1 MNKTLK
7 IGDQH
12 RIITSNFSGMAQVTN
27 VKTVKTKEQNGV
39 LVEYLVENYGQSA
52 DFFVPDGAIL
62 DGQIDSRRVRSGM
75 PVEYMSKDGKDFDWG
90 QYSEDVEIQKR
101 IANAFVYSFAT
112 FRKQGRGLY
121 IYSSTKGS
129 GKTLLACCLANE
141 VLKKQDVSIK
151 FATVADYIEL
161 VRSSKNEAVKEQ
173 MNAIMNTGLL
183 IVDDIGATKEDKH
196 LQEDKEN
203 TDMSKKENTT
213 GTTMATEIIRDMKR
227 RETEAIGELSG
238 ILMDLDKVLYTLE
251 VVQENSDIVG
261 KSVNDGALFMMNRNR
276 IYQNSSIAHDYVRGF
291 EQKLAKTID
300 TLDTDDI
307 TEEEPAGDSN
317 TDSAGET
324 HTQEMESKKKF
335 IVKTVEGIEAE
346 KAINMIYA
354 FVRKLAAE
362 E

>member
-1 MNKTLK
+1 
-7 IGDQH
+7 
-12 RIITSNFSGMAQVTN
+12 
-27 VKTVKTKEQNGV
+27 
-39 LVEYLVENYGQSA
+39 
-52 DFFVPDGAIL
+52 
-62 DGQIDSRRVRSGM
+62 
-75 PVEYMSKDGKDFDWG
+75 
-90 QYSEDVEIQKR
+90 
-101 IANAFVYSFAT
+101 
-112 FRKQGRGLY
+112 
-121 IYSSTKGS
+121 
-129 GKTLLACCLANE
+129 
-141 VLKKQDVSIK
+141 
-151 FATVADYIEL
+151 
-161 VRSSKNEAVKEQ
+161 
-173 MNAIMNTGLL
+173 
-183 IVDDIGATKEDKH
+183 
-196 LQEDKEN
+196 
-203 TDMSKKENTT
+203 MSKKENTT

-227 RETEAIGELSG
+227 RETESIGELSG

-324 HTQEMESKKKF
+324 HTQDMESKKKF

>member
-1 MNKTLK
+1 
-7 IGDQH
+7 
-12 RIITSNFSGMAQVTN
+12 
-27 VKTVKTKEQNGV
+27 
-39 LVEYLVENYGQSA
+39 
-52 DFFVPDGAIL
+52 
-62 DGQIDSRRVRSGM
+62 
-75 PVEYMSKDGKDFDWG
+75 
-90 QYSEDVEIQKR
+90 
-101 IANAFVYSFAT
+101 
-112 FRKQGRGLY
+112 
-121 IYSSTKGS
+121 
-129 GKTLLACCLANE
+129 
-141 VLKKQDVSIK
+141 
-151 FATVADYIEL
+151 
-161 VRSSKNEAVKEQ
+161 
-173 MNAIMNTGLL
+173 
-183 IVDDIGATKEDKH
+183 
-196 LQEDKEN
+196 
-203 TDMSKKENTT
+203 MSKKEYTS

-291 EQKLAKTID
+291 EQKLTKTID

>member
-1 MNKTLK
+1 
-7 IGDQH
+7 
-12 RIITSNFSGMAQVTN
+12 
-27 VKTVKTKEQNGV
+27 
-39 LVEYLVENYGQSA
+39 
-52 DFFVPDGAIL
+52 
-62 DGQIDSRRVRSGM
+62 
-75 PVEYMSKDGKDFDWG
+75 
-90 QYSEDVEIQKR
+90 
-101 IANAFVYSFAT
+101 
-112 FRKQGRGLY
+112 
-121 IYSSTKGS
+121 
-129 GKTLLACCLANE
+129 
-141 VLKKQDVSIK
+141 
-151 FATVADYIEL
+151 
-161 VRSSKNEAVKEQ
+161 
-173 MNAIMNTGLL
+173 
-183 IVDDIGATKEDKH
+183 
-196 LQEDKEN
+196 
-203 TDMSKKENTT
+203 MSKKENTT

-261 KSVNDGALFMMNRNR
+261 KSVNDGALFMMNRNL

>member
-1 MNKTLK
+1 
-7 IGDQH
+7 
-12 RIITSNFSGMAQVTN
+12 
-27 VKTVKTKEQNGV
+27 
-39 LVEYLVENYGQSA
+39 
-52 DFFVPDGAIL
+52 
-62 DGQIDSRRVRSGM
+62 
-75 PVEYMSKDGKDFDWG
+75 
-90 QYSEDVEIQKR
+90 
-101 IANAFVYSFAT
+101 
-112 FRKQGRGLY
+112 
-121 IYSSTKGS
+121 
-129 GKTLLACCLANE
+129 
-141 VLKKQDVSIK
+141 
-151 FATVADYIEL
+151 
-161 VRSSKNEAVKEQ
+161 
-173 MNAIMNTGLL
+173 
-183 IVDDIGATKEDKH
+183 
-196 LQEDKEN
+196 
-203 TDMSKKENTT
+203 MSKKENTI

-238 ILMDLDKVLYTLE
+238 ILMDLDKVFYTLE

-291 EQKLAKTID
+291 EQKLTKTID

-307 TEEEPAGDSN
+307 TEEEPAGDTS
-317 TDSAGET
+317 TDSDGET

>member
-1 MNKTLK
+1 
-7 IGDQH
+7 
-12 RIITSNFSGMAQVTN
+12 
-27 VKTVKTKEQNGV
+27 
-39 LVEYLVENYGQSA
+39 
-52 DFFVPDGAIL
+52 
-62 DGQIDSRRVRSGM
+62 
-75 PVEYMSKDGKDFDWG
+75 
-90 QYSEDVEIQKR
+90 
-101 IANAFVYSFAT
+101 
-112 FRKQGRGLY
+112 
-121 IYSSTKGS
+121 
-129 GKTLLACCLANE
+129 
-141 VLKKQDVSIK
+141 
-151 FATVADYIEL
+151 
-161 VRSSKNEAVKEQ
+161 
-173 MNAIMNTGLL
+173 
-183 IVDDIGATKEDKH
+183 
-196 LQEDKEN
+196 
-203 TDMSKKENTT
+203 MSKKENTT

-291 EQKLAKTID
+291 EQKLTID

-335 IVKTVEGIEAE
+335 IVKTVEDIKTE

-354 FVRKLAAE
+354 FVRKLAVE

>member
-1 MNKTLK
+1 
-7 IGDQH
+7 
-12 RIITSNFSGMAQVTN
+12 
-27 VKTVKTKEQNGV
+27 
-39 LVEYLVENYGQSA
+39 
-52 DFFVPDGAIL
+52 
-62 DGQIDSRRVRSGM
+62 
-75 PVEYMSKDGKDFDWG
+75 
-90 QYSEDVEIQKR
+90 
-101 IANAFVYSFAT
+101 
-112 FRKQGRGLY
+112 
-121 IYSSTKGS
+121 
-129 GKTLLACCLANE
+129 
-141 VLKKQDVSIK
+141 
-151 FATVADYIEL
+151 
-161 VRSSKNEAVKEQ
+161 
-173 MNAIMNTGLL
+173 
-183 IVDDIGATKEDKH
+183 
-196 LQEDKEN
+196 
-203 TDMSKKENTT
+203 MSKKENTT
-213 GTTMATEIIRDMKR
+213 GTTMASEIIRDMKR

-291 EQKLAKTID
+291 EQKLTKTID

>member
-1 MNKTLK
+1 
-7 IGDQH
+7 
-12 RIITSNFSGMAQVTN
+12 
-27 VKTVKTKEQNGV
+27 
-39 LVEYLVENYGQSA
+39 
-52 DFFVPDGAIL
+52 
-62 DGQIDSRRVRSGM
+62 
-75 PVEYMSKDGKDFDWG
+75 
-90 QYSEDVEIQKR
+90 
-101 IANAFVYSFAT
+101 
-112 FRKQGRGLY
+112 
-121 IYSSTKGS
+121 
-129 GKTLLACCLANE
+129 
-141 VLKKQDVSIK
+141 
-151 FATVADYIEL
+151 
-161 VRSSKNEAVKEQ
+161 
-173 MNAIMNTGLL
+173 
-183 IVDDIGATKEDKH
+183 
-196 LQEDKEN
+196 
-203 TDMSKKENTT
+203 MSKKENTT
-213 GTTMATEIIRDMKR
+213 GTTMASEIIRDMKR

-291 EQKLAKTID
+291 EQKLTKTID

-354 FVRKLAAE
+354 FVRKLAGE

>member
-1 MNKTLK
+1 
-7 IGDQH
+7 
-12 RIITSNFSGMAQVTN
+12 
-27 VKTVKTKEQNGV
+27 
-39 LVEYLVENYGQSA
+39 
-52 DFFVPDGAIL
+52 
-62 DGQIDSRRVRSGM
+62 
-75 PVEYMSKDGKDFDWG
+75 
-90 QYSEDVEIQKR
+90 
-101 IANAFVYSFAT
+101 
-112 FRKQGRGLY
+112 
-121 IYSSTKGS
+121 
-129 GKTLLACCLANE
+129 
-141 VLKKQDVSIK
+141 
-151 FATVADYIEL
+151 
-161 VRSSKNEAVKEQ
+161 
-173 MNAIMNTGLL
+173 
-183 IVDDIGATKEDKH
+183 
-196 LQEDKEN
+196 
-203 TDMSKKENTT
+203 MSKKENTT
-213 GTTMATEIIRDMKR
+213 GTTMATEIISDMKR

-291 EQKLAKTID
+291 EQKLTKTID

-354 FVRKLAAE
+354 FVRKLAGE

>member
-1 MNKTLK
+1 
-7 IGDQH
+7 
-12 RIITSNFSGMAQVTN
+12 
-27 VKTVKTKEQNGV
+27 
-39 LVEYLVENYGQSA
+39 
-52 DFFVPDGAIL
+52 
-62 DGQIDSRRVRSGM
+62 
-75 PVEYMSKDGKDFDWG
+75 
-90 QYSEDVEIQKR
+90 
-101 IANAFVYSFAT
+101 
-112 FRKQGRGLY
+112 
-121 IYSSTKGS
+121 
-129 GKTLLACCLANE
+129 
-141 VLKKQDVSIK
+141 
-151 FATVADYIEL
+151 
-161 VRSSKNEAVKEQ
+161 
-173 MNAIMNTGLL
+173 
-183 IVDDIGATKEDKH
+183 
-196 LQEDKEN
+196 
-203 TDMSKKENTT
+203 MSKKENTT

-291 EQKLAKTID
+291 EQKLTKTID

-307 TEEEPAGDSN
+307 TGEEPAGDTN
-317 TDSAGET
+317 TDSDGET

-335 IVKTVEGIEAE
+335 IVKTVEDIKAE

>member
-1 MNKTLK
+1 
-7 IGDQH
+7 
-12 RIITSNFSGMAQVTN
+12 
-27 VKTVKTKEQNGV
+27 
-39 LVEYLVENYGQSA
+39 
-52 DFFVPDGAIL
+52 
-62 DGQIDSRRVRSGM
+62 
-75 PVEYMSKDGKDFDWG
+75 
-90 QYSEDVEIQKR
+90 
-101 IANAFVYSFAT
+101 
-112 FRKQGRGLY
+112 
-121 IYSSTKGS
+121 
-129 GKTLLACCLANE
+129 
-141 VLKKQDVSIK
+141 
-151 FATVADYIEL
+151 
-161 VRSSKNEAVKEQ
+161 
-173 MNAIMNTGLL
+173 
-183 IVDDIGATKEDKH
+183 
-196 LQEDKEN
+196 
-203 TDMSKKENTT
+203 MSKKENTT

-238 ILMDLDKVLYTLE
+238 ILMDIDKVLYTLE

-291 EQKLAKTID
+291 EQKLTKTID

-335 IVKTVEGIEAE
+335 IVKKVEGIEAE

>member
-1 MNKTLK
+1 
-7 IGDQH
+7 
-12 RIITSNFSGMAQVTN
+12 
-27 VKTVKTKEQNGV
+27 
-39 LVEYLVENYGQSA
+39 
-52 DFFVPDGAIL
+52 
-62 DGQIDSRRVRSGM
+62 
-75 PVEYMSKDGKDFDWG
+75 
-90 QYSEDVEIQKR
+90 
-101 IANAFVYSFAT
+101 
-112 FRKQGRGLY
+112 
-121 IYSSTKGS
+121 
-129 GKTLLACCLANE
+129 
-141 VLKKQDVSIK
+141 
-151 FATVADYIEL
+151 
-161 VRSSKNEAVKEQ
+161 
-173 MNAIMNTGLL
+173 
-183 IVDDIGATKEDKH
+183 
-196 LQEDKEN
+196 
-203 TDMSKKENTT
+203 MSKKENTT

-291 EQKLAKTID
+291 EQKLTKTID

-354 FVRKLAAE
+354 FVRKPAAE

>member
-1 MNKTLK
+1 
-7 IGDQH
+7 
-12 RIITSNFSGMAQVTN
+12 
-27 VKTVKTKEQNGV
+27 
-39 LVEYLVENYGQSA
+39 
-52 DFFVPDGAIL
+52 
-62 DGQIDSRRVRSGM
+62 
-75 PVEYMSKDGKDFDWG
+75 
-90 QYSEDVEIQKR
+90 
-101 IANAFVYSFAT
+101 
-112 FRKQGRGLY
+112 
-121 IYSSTKGS
+121 
-129 GKTLLACCLANE
+129 
-141 VLKKQDVSIK
+141 
-151 FATVADYIEL
+151 
-161 VRSSKNEAVKEQ
+161 
-173 MNAIMNTGLL
+173 
-183 IVDDIGATKEDKH
+183 
-196 LQEDKEN
+196 
-203 TDMSKKENTT
+203 MSKKENTT

-291 EQKLAKTID
+291 EQKLTKTID

-335 IVKTVEGIEAE
+335 IVKTVEDIKTEN
-346 KAINMIYA
+346 AITMIYA
-354 FVRKLAAE
+354 FVRKLAVE

>member
-1 MNKTLK
+1 
-7 IGDQH
+7 
-12 RIITSNFSGMAQVTN
+12 
-27 VKTVKTKEQNGV
+27 
-39 LVEYLVENYGQSA
+39 
-52 DFFVPDGAIL
+52 
-62 DGQIDSRRVRSGM
+62 
-75 PVEYMSKDGKDFDWG
+75 
-90 QYSEDVEIQKR
+90 
-101 IANAFVYSFAT
+101 
-112 FRKQGRGLY
+112 
-121 IYSSTKGS
+121 
-129 GKTLLACCLANE
+129 
-141 VLKKQDVSIK
+141 
-151 FATVADYIEL
+151 
-161 VRSSKNEAVKEQ
+161 
-173 MNAIMNTGLL
+173 
-183 IVDDIGATKEDKH
+183 
-196 LQEDKEN
+196 
-203 TDMSKKENTT
+203 MSKKENTT
-213 GTTMATEIIRDMKR
+213 GTTMATEIIRDMRR

-238 ILMDLDKVLYTLE
+238 ILMDIDKVLYTLE

-291 EQKLAKTID
+291 EQKLTKTID

>member
-1 MNKTLK
+1 
-7 IGDQH
+7 
-12 RIITSNFSGMAQVTN
+12 
-27 VKTVKTKEQNGV
+27 
-39 LVEYLVENYGQSA
+39 
-52 DFFVPDGAIL
+52 
-62 DGQIDSRRVRSGM
+62 
-75 PVEYMSKDGKDFDWG
+75 
-90 QYSEDVEIQKR
+90 
-101 IANAFVYSFAT
+101 
-112 FRKQGRGLY
+112 
-121 IYSSTKGS
+121 
-129 GKTLLACCLANE
+129 
-141 VLKKQDVSIK
+141 
-151 FATVADYIEL
+151 
-161 VRSSKNEAVKEQ
+161 
-173 MNAIMNTGLL
+173 
-183 IVDDIGATKEDKH
+183 
-196 LQEDKEN
+196 
-203 TDMSKKENTT
+203 MSKKENTT

-291 EQKLAKTID
+291 EQKLTKTID

-362 E
+362 K

>member
-1 MNKTLK
+1 
-7 IGDQH
+7 
-12 RIITSNFSGMAQVTN
+12 
-27 VKTVKTKEQNGV
+27 
-39 LVEYLVENYGQSA
+39 
-52 DFFVPDGAIL
+52 
-62 DGQIDSRRVRSGM
+62 
-75 PVEYMSKDGKDFDWG
+75 
-90 QYSEDVEIQKR
+90 
-101 IANAFVYSFAT
+101 
-112 FRKQGRGLY
+112 
-121 IYSSTKGS
+121 
-129 GKTLLACCLANE
+129 
-141 VLKKQDVSIK
+141 
-151 FATVADYIEL
+151 
-161 VRSSKNEAVKEQ
+161 
-173 MNAIMNTGLL
+173 
-183 IVDDIGATKEDKH
+183 
-196 LQEDKEN
+196 
-203 TDMSKKENTT
+203 MSKKENTT
-213 GTTMATEIIRDMKR
+213 GTTMASEIIRDMKQ

-291 EQKLAKTID
+291 EQKLTKTID

-354 FVRKLAAE
+354 FVRKLAVE

>member
-1 MNKTLK
+1 
-7 IGDQH
+7 
-12 RIITSNFSGMAQVTN
+12 
-27 VKTVKTKEQNGV
+27 
-39 LVEYLVENYGQSA
+39 
-52 DFFVPDGAIL
+52 
-62 DGQIDSRRVRSGM
+62 
-75 PVEYMSKDGKDFDWG
+75 
-90 QYSEDVEIQKR
+90 
-101 IANAFVYSFAT
+101 
-112 FRKQGRGLY
+112 
-121 IYSSTKGS
+121 
-129 GKTLLACCLANE
+129 
-141 VLKKQDVSIK
+141 
-151 FATVADYIEL
+151 
-161 VRSSKNEAVKEQ
+161 
-173 MNAIMNTGLL
+173 
-183 IVDDIGATKEDKH
+183 
-196 LQEDKEN
+196 
-203 TDMSKKENTT
+203 MSKKENTT

-227 RETEAIGELSG
+227 RETETIGELSG
-238 ILMDLDKVLYTLE
+238 ILMDIDKVLYTLE

-291 EQKLAKTID
+291 EQKLTKTID

>member
-1 MNKTLK
+1 
-7 IGDQH
+7 
-12 RIITSNFSGMAQVTN
+12 
-27 VKTVKTKEQNGV
+27 
-39 LVEYLVENYGQSA
+39 
-52 DFFVPDGAIL
+52 
-62 DGQIDSRRVRSGM
+62 
-75 PVEYMSKDGKDFDWG
+75 
-90 QYSEDVEIQKR
+90 
-101 IANAFVYSFAT
+101 
-112 FRKQGRGLY
+112 
-121 IYSSTKGS
+121 
-129 GKTLLACCLANE
+129 
-141 VLKKQDVSIK
+141 
-151 FATVADYIEL
+151 
-161 VRSSKNEAVKEQ
+161 
-173 MNAIMNTGLL
+173 
-183 IVDDIGATKEDKH
+183 
-196 LQEDKEN
+196 
-203 TDMSKKENTT
+203 MSKKENTT

-261 KSVNDGALFMMNRNR
+261 KSVNDGALFIMNRNR

>member
-1 MNKTLK
+1 
-7 IGDQH
+7 
-12 RIITSNFSGMAQVTN
+12 
-27 VKTVKTKEQNGV
+27 
-39 LVEYLVENYGQSA
+39 
-52 DFFVPDGAIL
+52 
-62 DGQIDSRRVRSGM
+62 
-75 PVEYMSKDGKDFDWG
+75 
-90 QYSEDVEIQKR
+90 
-101 IANAFVYSFAT
+101 
-112 FRKQGRGLY
+112 
-121 IYSSTKGS
+121 
-129 GKTLLACCLANE
+129 
-141 VLKKQDVSIK
+141 
-151 FATVADYIEL
+151 
-161 VRSSKNEAVKEQ
+161 
-173 MNAIMNTGLL
+173 
-183 IVDDIGATKEDKH
+183 
-196 LQEDKEN
+196 
-203 TDMSKKENTT
+203 MSKKENTT

-238 ILMDLDKVLYTLE
+238 SLMDLDKGLYTWE
-251 VVQENSDIVG
+251 VVQDNSDCVG

-291 EQKLAKTID
+291 EQKLTKTID

>member
-1 MNKTLK
+1 
-7 IGDQH
+7 
-12 RIITSNFSGMAQVTN
+12 
-27 VKTVKTKEQNGV
+27 
-39 LVEYLVENYGQSA
+39 
-52 DFFVPDGAIL
+52 
-62 DGQIDSRRVRSGM
+62 
-75 PVEYMSKDGKDFDWG
+75 
-90 QYSEDVEIQKR
+90 
-101 IANAFVYSFAT
+101 
-112 FRKQGRGLY
+112 
-121 IYSSTKGS
+121 
-129 GKTLLACCLANE
+129 
-141 VLKKQDVSIK
+141 
-151 FATVADYIEL
+151 
-161 VRSSKNEAVKEQ
+161 
-173 MNAIMNTGLL
+173 
-183 IVDDIGATKEDKH
+183 
-196 LQEDKEN
+196 
-203 TDMSKKENTT
+203 MSKKENTT

-291 EQKLAKTID
+291 EQKLTKTID

-307 TEEEPAGDSN
+307 TEEETAGDSN
-317 TDSAGET
+317 TDSDGEA

-335 IVKTVEGIEAE
+335 IVKTVEDIKAE

>member
-1 MNKTLK
+1 
-7 IGDQH
+7 
-12 RIITSNFSGMAQVTN
+12 
-27 VKTVKTKEQNGV
+27 
-39 LVEYLVENYGQSA
+39 
-52 DFFVPDGAIL
+52 
-62 DGQIDSRRVRSGM
+62 
-75 PVEYMSKDGKDFDWG
+75 
-90 QYSEDVEIQKR
+90 
-101 IANAFVYSFAT
+101 
-112 FRKQGRGLY
+112 
-121 IYSSTKGS
+121 
-129 GKTLLACCLANE
+129 
-141 VLKKQDVSIK
+141 
-151 FATVADYIEL
+151 
-161 VRSSKNEAVKEQ
+161 
-173 MNAIMNTGLL
+173 
-183 IVDDIGATKEDKH
+183 
-196 LQEDKEN
+196 
-203 TDMSKKENTT
+203 MSKKENTT

-291 EQKLAKTID
+291 EQKLTKTID

-307 TEEEPAGDSN
+307 TEEEPAGDTN
-317 TDSAGET
+317 TDSDGET

>member
-1 MNKTLK
+1 
-7 IGDQH
+7 
-12 RIITSNFSGMAQVTN
+12 
-27 VKTVKTKEQNGV
+27 
-39 LVEYLVENYGQSA
+39 
-52 DFFVPDGAIL
+52 
-62 DGQIDSRRVRSGM
+62 
-75 PVEYMSKDGKDFDWG
+75 
-90 QYSEDVEIQKR
+90 
-101 IANAFVYSFAT
+101 
-112 FRKQGRGLY
+112 
-121 IYSSTKGS
+121 
-129 GKTLLACCLANE
+129 
-141 VLKKQDVSIK
+141 
-151 FATVADYIEL
+151 
-161 VRSSKNEAVKEQ
+161 
-173 MNAIMNTGLL
+173 
-183 IVDDIGATKEDKH
+183 
-196 LQEDKEN
+196 
-203 TDMSKKENTT
+203 
-213 GTTMATEIIRDMKR
+213 MATEIIRDMKR

-324 HTQEMESKKKF
+324 HTQDMESKKKF

>member
-1 MNKTLK
+1 M
-7 IGDQH
+7 
-12 RIITSNFSGMAQVTN
+12 R
-27 VKTVKTKEQNGV
+27 
-39 LVEYLVENYGQSA
+39 
-52 DFFVPDGAIL
+52 
-62 DGQIDSRRVRSGM
+62 
-75 PVEYMSKDGKDFDWG
+75 
-90 QYSEDVEIQKR
+90 
-101 IANAFVYSFAT
+101 
-112 FRKQGRGLY
+112 
-121 IYSSTKGS
+121 
-129 GKTLLACCLANE
+129 
-141 VLKKQDVSIK
+141 
-151 FATVADYIEL
+151 
-161 VRSSKNEAVKEQ
+161 
-173 MNAIMNTGLL
+173 
-183 IVDDIGATKEDKH
+183 
-196 LQEDKEN
+196 
-203 TDMSKKENTT
+203 KKENTT

-291 EQKLAKTID
+291 EQKLTKTID

>member
-1 MNKTLK
+1 
-7 IGDQH
+7 
-12 RIITSNFSGMAQVTN
+12 
-27 VKTVKTKEQNGV
+27 
-39 LVEYLVENYGQSA
+39 
-52 DFFVPDGAIL
+52 
-62 DGQIDSRRVRSGM
+62 
-75 PVEYMSKDGKDFDWG
+75 
-90 QYSEDVEIQKR
+90 
-101 IANAFVYSFAT
+101 
-112 FRKQGRGLY
+112 
-121 IYSSTKGS
+121 
-129 GKTLLACCLANE
+129 
-141 VLKKQDVSIK
+141 
-151 FATVADYIEL
+151 
-161 VRSSKNEAVKEQ
+161 
-173 MNAIMNTGLL
+173 
-183 IVDDIGATKEDKH
+183 
-196 LQEDKEN
+196 
-203 TDMSKKENTT
+203 MSKKENTT

-227 RETEAIGELSG
+227 RQTEAIGELSG

>member
-1 MNKTLK
+1 
-7 IGDQH
+7 
-12 RIITSNFSGMAQVTN
+12 
-27 VKTVKTKEQNGV
+27 
-39 LVEYLVENYGQSA
+39 
-52 DFFVPDGAIL
+52 
-62 DGQIDSRRVRSGM
+62 
-75 PVEYMSKDGKDFDWG
+75 
-90 QYSEDVEIQKR
+90 
-101 IANAFVYSFAT
+101 
-112 FRKQGRGLY
+112 
-121 IYSSTKGS
+121 
-129 GKTLLACCLANE
+129 
-141 VLKKQDVSIK
+141 
-151 FATVADYIEL
+151 
-161 VRSSKNEAVKEQ
+161 
-173 MNAIMNTGLL
+173 
-183 IVDDIGATKEDKH
+183 
-196 LQEDKEN
+196 
-203 TDMSKKENTT
+203 MSKKENTT

-276 IYQNSSIAHDYVRGF
+276 IYLNSSIAHDYVRGF

>member
-1 MNKTLK
+1 
-7 IGDQH
+7 
-12 RIITSNFSGMAQVTN
+12 
-27 VKTVKTKEQNGV
+27 
-39 LVEYLVENYGQSA
+39 
-52 DFFVPDGAIL
+52 
-62 DGQIDSRRVRSGM
+62 
-75 PVEYMSKDGKDFDWG
+75 
-90 QYSEDVEIQKR
+90 
-101 IANAFVYSFAT
+101 
-112 FRKQGRGLY
+112 
-121 IYSSTKGS
+121 
-129 GKTLLACCLANE
+129 
-141 VLKKQDVSIK
+141 
-151 FATVADYIEL
+151 
-161 VRSSKNEAVKEQ
+161 
-173 MNAIMNTGLL
+173 
-183 IVDDIGATKEDKH
+183 
-196 LQEDKEN
+196 
-203 TDMSKKENTT
+203 MSKKENTT
-213 GTTMATEIIRDMKR
+213 GTTMASEIIRDMKR

-291 EQKLAKTID
+291 EQKLTKTID

-335 IVKTVEGIEAE
+335 IVKTVEDIKAE